1 MHNKKVSSTELT
13 EQAHSSLSKLSDAN
27 RKAIEEGLAILGS
40 LNGDTYTKDLRPTF
54 QASIGAHFR
63 HLIEHYQCFIE
74 QLTGLRINYECRPRQ
89 AQLELDLPQAK
100 SALEHL
106 VHSFSC
112 FPLKQANIECQLLDS
127 QCDDEVF
134 SSIGR
139 ELLFLQA
146 HTVHHYAIIAAMMR
160 SQDIEVPSDFGVA
173 ISTQRYVVAN
183 SNHGSLET

>member
-13 EQAHSSLSKLSDAN
+13 EQADSPLSKLSDAN
-27 RKAIEEGLAILGS
+27 RKALAEGLAILGS
-40 LNGDTYTKDLRPTF
+40 LNSDNYTKDLRPTF

-63 HLIEHYQCFIE
+63 HLIEHYQCFFD
-74 QLTGLRINYECRPRQ
+74 QLTGLKINYECRPRQ

-100 SALEHL
+100 SALEQL
-106 VHSFSC
+106 VKSFSC
-112 FPLKQANIECQLLDS
+112 FPLKQANIECQLVDS
-127 QCDDEVF
+127 QCDDEVL

-160 SQDIEVPSDFGVA
+160 SLDLEVPSDFGVA
-173 ISTQRYVVAN
+173 ISTQRYVAAN
-183 SNHGSLET
+183 SSRGVLGT